1 MKTKENYLSELENF
15 YNEIVDINIPKSDD
29 NLTNGTISN
38 SLSFF
43 KDYSAKLEYIS
54 DEVINKANSLLE
66 ESEENADIEQN
77 ELKEELTNK
86 CKELISNF
94 ISKANSSFKE

>member
-1 MKTKENYLSELENF
+1 MKKKENYLAELENF
-15 YNEIVDINIPKSDD
+15 YNEIVDVNIPKSDD

-54 DEVINKANSLLE
+54 DEVINKANSIMQEL
-66 ESEENADIEQN
+66 EENAGIEKD
-77 ELKEELTNK
+77 ELKEELTSK
-86 CKELISNF
+86 CNELISNF
-94 ISKANSSFKE
+94 IFKANSSFKE